1 MVDPAR
7 RKESDLS
14 EPALRRRAIRETVA
28 SIPLLIGA
36 VAGLYLAFARL
47 DFEAMSVVLVVAGLL
62 WQVLR
67 FTLKRILRQENASAV
82 RAIHGLA

>member
-1 MVDPAR
+1 MSPLYADAPFGR
-7 RKESDLS
+7 PL
-14 EPALRRRAIRETVA
+14 LQY
-28 SIPLLIGA
+28 PLLIGA

-67 FTLKRILRQENASAV
+67 FTLKRILR
-82 RAIHGLA
+82 